1 MKLLAK
7 NRRATFD
14 YQIEDKLVAGLVLS
28 GAEVKS
34 IKLGHASMKGSFV
47 TIRENEAWLN
57 NAHVTPYNMAGNRS
71 GLDPTRP
78 RKLLLHR
85 KQLIEVIGKK
95 QSGHQLVALALLE
108 DHGLVKL
115 ELGVG
120 RGKKLYDKRETMRR
134 RTQER
139 EAAREARSR

>member
-1 MKLLAK
+1 MKVLAK

-14 YQIEDKLVAGLVLS
+14 YEIEERFVAGVVLS

-34 IKLGHASMKGSFV
+34 AKLGQVSLKGSFATV
-47 TIRENEAWLN
+47 KHGEAWLN
-57 NAHVTPYNMAGNRS
+57 NAYFTPYNMAGNRS
-71 GLDPTRP
+71 RLDPTRL

-85 KQLIEVIGKK
+85 KQIEELLGKK
-95 QSGHQLVALALLE
+95 QAGLQIVPLALLQE
-108 DHGLVKL
+108 RGLIKL

-120 RGKKLYDKRETMRR
+120 RGKKSYDKRETLKR

-139 EAAREARSR
+139 EARRAVQR